1 MLTNRRTLE
10 RIMRNEQQ
18 RGWPKPG
25 LPLSRREALVGL
37 GAVGAVSVSPLVSH
51 AAAPAA
57 RAIDF
62 HHHFNPPFLVN
73 AAAQNRVGGNGGD
86 LNWSLQYSLE
96 DMDKAGIRAAVI
108 SPSTGFAE
116 RVEPSA
122 RGPMIRKVNDYGA
135 ELVRDHK

>member
-1 MLTNRRTLE
+1 MTRTRE
-10 RIMRNEQQ
+10 Y
-18 RGWPKPG
+18 PG
-25 LPLSRREALVGL
+25 LHRLETPLTRRGALAGL
-37 GAVGAVSVSPLVSH
+37 GAIGALTLIPPALR

-86 LNWSLQYSLE
+86 LNWSLAYSLE
-96 DMDKAGIRAAVI
+96 DMEKSGIRAAVI

-135 ELVRDHK
+135 DLVRDHKGMFV